1 MGRGVSYMP
10 VVLLGYNTLLMQ
22 IASTIEFAQN
32 KTNLSS
38 FMGFMGQY
46 VITGL

>member
-1 MGRGVSYMP
+1 MGRGVYYTS

-32 KTNLSS
+32 KTKLSS
-38 FMGFMGQY
+38 VMGFMGQY
-46 VITGL
+46 VMIGL

>member
-1 MGRGVSYMP
+1 MP

-38 FMGFMGQY
+38 FMGFMGFMGQY